1 MLENILLWFVLVSGL
16 YLIFLG
22 LLMSAKG
29 FASVFIFKFIPVILG
44 FGCVLYFLIAR
55 GLLSA

>member
-16 YLIFLG
+16 YLIFVG

-29 FASVFIFKFIPVILG
+29 FASVFIFEFIPVILG

-55 GLLSA
+55 SLLSA